1 MAVHVMDAL
10 FICGTDLRQLHYS
23 ERYISHAAVL
33 QPFSVY
39 FCRLLLHSMTARHA
53 SMYIVTIS

>member
-23 ERYISHAAVL
+23 ERYISHAAVCYSHFL
-33 QPFSVY
+33 
-39 FCRLLLHSMTARHA
+39 
-53 SMYIVTIS
+53 YIFVDYGYTM